1 MIIYPLDILN
11 MTLINDW
18 KDYTHLSEDLAKAL
32 VSTKTEVA
40 AARPELFSDQ
50 IEVNDDGVSIPT
62 PLAFD
67 LLYKHNRLLWEEVL
81 DAFID
86 IAQEVYLEHSNVD
99 PNSDHDSYLQNGVDV
114 TAESITVLR

>member
-1 MIIYPLDILN
+1 MTIYPLDILN
-11 MTLINDW
+11 MTLIHDW
-18 KDYTHLSEDLAKAL
+18 KDYAHLPEDLAKAL
-32 VSTKTEVA
+32 VSAKTEVA
-40 AARPELFSDQ
+40 AAHPELFSDQ
-50 IEVNDDGVSIPT
+50 IEVDDDGVSIPT

-99 PNSDHDSYLQNGVDV
+99 PDSDHDYYLQNGVDV